1 MHLDK
6 LLTESWCRW
15 GWSGGPV
22 RLRRRWWSPW
32 CRSILKDT
40 WNSFY
45 IPLRHQRTGA
55 QGRRVA
61 SDSDLPWRLLNINR
75 QRGRLRSVLALARTS
90 SECSST
96 EESPDTGWYSCSSVP
111 EGAFCLG
118 QRWEGVLKL
127 AEIQN
132 SHLMSENVL
141 QSMCTS
147 AYYLFSFKP
156 QVTYKE
162 CGVLKM
168 KRLINNVCFLGSW
181 SAVRMDESKSWP
193 VFYMSKKYNAAAR
206 WVTVG
211 ASDQFYLGRLN
222 LLWEL
227 LQHCAVT

>member
-1 MHLDK
+1 MSANIPSGISDIDPLTKLLRAHTNTEILVWHGDVTDFSWNASLIVTCRDEGAMHLDK

-45 IPLRHQRTGA
+45 IPLRRQRTGA

-61 SDSDLPWRLLNINR
+61 SDSDVPWRLLNINK
-75 QRGRLRSVLALARTS
+75 QRGRLRSVLVLARTS

-118 QRWEGVLKL
+118 RWWEGVLKL
-127 AEIQN
+127 AENQN
-132 SHLMSENVL
+132 SHLMSEKLL
-141 QSMCTS
+141 QSMCVS
-147 AYYLFSFKP
+147 VYYLF
-156 QVTYKE
+156 
-162 CGVLKM
+162 
-168 KRLINNVCFLGSW
+168 
-181 SAVRMDESKSWP
+181 
-193 VFYMSKKYNAAAR
+193 
-206 WVTVG
+206 
-211 ASDQFYLGRLN
+211 
-222 LLWEL
+222 
-227 LQHCAVT
+227 